1 MIIDMAY
8 KVLYR
13 KYRPDSFENL
23 YGQENIKKLLIES
36 IKSNKISHAYIF
48 HGPRGTGKTSTA
60 KIFAKTINCENNG
73 SGIPCGECNSC
84 KNFNESNDIIEID
97 AASNNGVD
105 EILNLRD
112 STKILPNSS
121 KYNIYISFLI

>member
-36 IKSNKISHAYIF
+36 IKSLK
-48 HGPRGTGKTSTA
+48 
-60 KIFAKTINCENNG
+60 
-73 SGIPCGECNSC
+73 
-84 KNFNESNDIIEID
+84 
-97 AASNNGVD
+97 
-105 EILNLRD
+105 
-112 STKILPNSS
+112 
-121 KYNIYISFLI
+121 